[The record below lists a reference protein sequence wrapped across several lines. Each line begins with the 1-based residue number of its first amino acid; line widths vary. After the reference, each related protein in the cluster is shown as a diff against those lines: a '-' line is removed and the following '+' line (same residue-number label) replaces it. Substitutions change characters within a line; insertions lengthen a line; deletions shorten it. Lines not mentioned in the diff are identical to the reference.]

1 MKIWWFSEKQQIKKN
16 KTIWILAEKHNNM
29 FGTELSSLE
38 QKSTLK
44 HIYGNYLPVHFNLCV
59 IHDNIH
65 NVVDPQR

>member
-1 MKIWWFSEKQQIKKN
+1 
-16 KTIWILAEKHNNM
+16 M
-29 FGTELSSLE
+29 FGTDLSSLE

-44 HIYGNYLPVHFNLCV
+44 HIYGNYLPVHFNSCV